1 MLFYVHTC
9 NFKEETVVK
18 EVDAELFEVGIGK
31 MGWECFEEIIMGRPT
46 TKEAKVKGAFFKHRR
61 VDASEKEV
69 QMIVE

>member
-9 NFKEETVVK
+9 NFKEETIVK
-18 EVDAELFEVGIGK
+18 EVDAELFEVGIGE

-46 TKEAKVKGAFFKHRR
+46 TKEAKVKGAFFKHQR